1 MEVVPCKHNRLQ
13 AISPQRGVIES
24 RKQDYCVANG
34 QAPVRRVHIAVAP
47 TPMPSHAP
55 EEASALGE
63 SQTTGTLLGTRIQ
76 SERGES
82 ESAHRVGVVAVAV
95 ALSVCGGFLGGI
107 LGRLNFWT
115 FIKPLWSLQVNS
127 RTHVS

>member
-1 MEVVPCKHNRLQ
+1 
-13 AISPQRGVIES
+13 
-24 RKQDYCVANG
+24 
-34 QAPVRRVHIAVAP
+34 VHIAVAP

-63 SQTTGTLLGTRIQ
+63 SQTTGTLLGTRVQ

-95 ALSVCGGFLGGI
+95 ALFVCGGFLGGI

-115 FIKPLWSLQVNS
+115 FIKPLWSLAAGTLSLHQQVPTTPLCDGS
-127 RTHVS
+127 FVAVPARKATLTC